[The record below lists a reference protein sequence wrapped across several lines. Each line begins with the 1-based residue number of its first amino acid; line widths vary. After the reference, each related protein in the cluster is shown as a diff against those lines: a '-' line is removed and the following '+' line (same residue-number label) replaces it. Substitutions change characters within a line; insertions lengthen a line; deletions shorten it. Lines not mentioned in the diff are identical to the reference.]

1 MYHSPPDLPS
11 SYKLVPAEE
20 LGKRLKLTQTELGE
34 NGLDGLLVLQ
44 NIDRF
49 YFSGTLQDG
58 ILWLPAAGEPV
69 FWVRRSLERA
79 RQESPITDLRPQPEG
94 SSKLETEL
102 RAVISP
108 QSHIGFELDVVPAR
122 LMARFQRLLPKSCKI
137 SDASPLIRN
146 LRACKSPHE
155 ISCIKAAAAIM
166 DQVMEHATTVLTSGI
181 SEIEL
186 MAELEHQARRLG
198 HLGIVRMRGW
208 NSELFFGHAISGSEA
223 ARRGY
228 LDSPT
233 NGLGL
238 SPAFSQGAGSNL
250 IREGV
255 PISIDFMVNYEG
267 YLADMTRIL
276 CLGEAPPAFCRAHHD
291 LLALNQEL
299 VTALRPGTDSGTVF
313 ALAQKLA
320 HDFGFANCF
329 LGHGADQVSFVGH
342 GVGLEVD
349 EFPFI
354 SRNNPMPLKAG
365 MVVALEPK
373 LTFPPN
379 HHTPPPYNQVP
390 ATAVTTE
397 TTYLITE
404 KSTIPITLSPEKI
417 KTVSS
422 KN

>member
-1 MYHSPPDLPS
+1 MNHTPPDLPS

-20 LGKRLKLTQTELGE
+20 IEQRLRHARKALGE
-34 NGLDGLLVLQ
+34 AELDGLLILQ
-44 NIDRF
+44 NIDRY
-49 YFSGTLQDG
+49 YFTGTLQDG
-58 ILWLPAAGEPV
+58 ILWLPTEGKPV

-79 RQESPITDLRPQPEG
+79 RQESPIADLRPQPG
-94 SSKLETEL
+94 ISPKLETEL
-102 RAVISP
+102 RAVITP
-108 QSHIGFELDVVPAR
+108 QSHIGLEMDVVPAR
-122 LMARFQRLLPKSCKI
+122 LFARFQRLLPDSCRI

-146 LRACKSPHE
+146 LRACKSPYE
-155 ISCIKAAAAIM
+155 ISCIKKAATIM
-166 DQVMEHATTVLTSGI
+166 DQVMEHAASVLTSGI
-181 SEIEL
+181 SEVEL

-208 NSELFFGHAISGSEA
+208 NSELFFGHTLSGGEA

-238 SPAFSQGAGSNL
+238 SPAFPQGAGHNL
-250 IREGV
+250 IQKGV

-267 YLADMTRIL
+267 YLADLTRMV
-276 CLGEAPPAFCRAHHD
+276 CLDEPPKTFSRTHQD
-291 LLALNQEL
+291 LLALNYEL
-299 VTALRPGTDSGTVF
+299 VTALRPGTESGEVF
-313 ALAQKLA
+313 KLAQKLA
-320 HDFGFANCF
+320 QDFGLADYF
-329 LGHGADQVSFVGH
+329 LGHGPDKVSFVGH

-354 SRNNPMPLKAG
+354 SDNNPMPLKAG

-379 HHTPPPYNQVP
+379 HHASTPYNQVP
-390 ATAVTTE
+390 ASAVTTE

-404 KSTIPITLSPEKI
+404 KSTIPITLSPENIKI
-417 KTVSS
+417 IKRED
-422 KN
+422 